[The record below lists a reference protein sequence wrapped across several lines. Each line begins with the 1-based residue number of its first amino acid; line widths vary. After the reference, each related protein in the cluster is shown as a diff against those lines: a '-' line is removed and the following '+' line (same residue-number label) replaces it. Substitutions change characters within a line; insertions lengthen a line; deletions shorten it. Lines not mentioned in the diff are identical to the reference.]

1 MKTLL
6 DTTTVRRAIWSA
18 VVLGCVALA
27 APAGAADA
35 KFATIGSPLDG
46 YQTEDLGVVDV
57 NGDGWLDVFSTHHDF
72 AASLRLGDAGGGF
85 ADVSA
90 AWGFGI
96 DPDLPGLE
104 AAWVV
109 LLHEG
114 LHAFFK
120 GHDLVVRRHGAA
132 LGDPPLRG
140 RVVLPRRTEWVTDRS
155 MFPVST
161 DPPSPPSTRA
171 GRSRVV
177 EFESRG
183 DGQLRFLPVLP
194 MGPISLEVEDTVPLA
209 AIRVGRDGLPA
220 TSHTTRLFRLDRHG
234 MAWSDFDADGDM
246 DVFVNA
252 GAVRGMAPPS
262 VNDELLVNRDGRFR
276 DGAGAA
282 GIVKNGARGRRVEW
296 VDHDGDGRLDAYTG
310 NFKSAN
316 RLWAQ
321 TAERRFVDRAPAL
334 GLDLSDGDRFRWFD
348 ADGDGD
354 ADLLVAGRGGPA
366 RLFRNLGDGFRAESI
381 ADSATNDPR
390 QLILADVEPDGDV
403 DVLIVDGESNRLLLA
418 KDGGFAADAAR
429 RGLPERALAAAWV
442 DFDND
447 GMMDLHA
454 VPAGLFRQLPDGRFD
469 LVALRANK
477 EPEDARCVWF
487 DLDNDGDRD
496 GLCDHNLGYF
506 PVAHLIHRNDAPPA
520 HRLEIDLVGPP
531 GNAQAIGAS
540 VVIETT
546 PGRRSAHVV
555 GEADSSHF
563 SLGHYRIYAGLGA
576 AERVAAI
583 TVTWPGGKT
592 QRVDGV
598 AADERLVVRYET
610 EAVNREP

>member
-1 MKTLL
+1 M
-6 DTTTVRRAIWSA
+6 TTRYNTTKVRRAVRSA
-18 VVLGCVALA
+18 VLLVCVALA
-27 APAGAADA
+27 DRVGAADA
-35 KFATIGSPLDG
+35 KFATVGSPLDG

-114 LHAFFK
+114 LHVFFK
-120 GHDLVVRRHGAA
+120 AQDLVVRRHGAA
-132 LGDPPLRG
+132 PGDPPLRG
-140 RVVLPRRTEWVTDRS
+140 RVVLPRRTEWVTDRQ

-161 DPPSPPSTRA
+161 EPPSPSSERS

-194 MGPISLEVEDTVPLA
+194 VDPITLELDETVPLTSVR
-209 AIRVGRDGLPA
+209 IGRDARPVS
-220 TSHTTRLFRLDRHG
+220 SHTTRLRKIDRHG

-246 DVFVNA
+246 DVFVNI
-252 GAVRGMAPPS
+252 GAARGLAPLS

-276 DGAGAA
+276 DGAGEA
-282 GIVKNGARGRRVEW
+282 GIVKGGARGRRVEW

-316 RLWAQ
+316 KLWAQ

-334 GLDLSDGDRFRWFD
+334 GLDLKDGDRFRWFD
-348 ADGDGD
+348 ADADGD

-366 RLFRNLGDGFRAESI
+366 RLFRNQRGVFSAESI
-381 ADSATNDPR
+381 ADSTTEDPR
-390 QLILADVEPDGDV
+390 QLILADIEPDGDV
-403 DVLIVDGESNRLLLA
+403 DVLIVDGERNRLLLA
-418 KDGGFAADAAR
+418 KNGSFSAADPTQ

-447 GMMDLHA
+447 GRVDVHA
-454 VPAGLFRQLPDGRFD
+454 VPAGLFRQLPDGRFE
-469 LVALRANK
+469 LVGLRANK
-477 EPEDARCVWF
+477 EPDDAHCAWF
-487 DLDNDGDRD
+487 DLDGDRDRD
-496 GLCDHNLGYF
+496 GLCDQNLGYY
-506 PVAHLIHRNDAPPA
+506 PVAHLIHRNDSPPA
-520 HRLEIDLVGPP
+520 HWLEIDLVGPP

-540 VVIETT
+540 VVIETA
-546 PGRRSAHVV
+546 PERRSAHVV
-555 GEADSSHF
+555 GEADSAHF
-563 SLGHYRIYAGLGA
+563 SQGHYRIYAGLGTA
-576 AERVAAI
+576 SRVEAI
-583 TVTWPGGKT
+583 TVIWPGGKT
-592 QRVDGV
+592 QRVEGV
-598 AADERLVVRYET
+598 GADERVIVRFES
-610 EAVNREP
+610 EP